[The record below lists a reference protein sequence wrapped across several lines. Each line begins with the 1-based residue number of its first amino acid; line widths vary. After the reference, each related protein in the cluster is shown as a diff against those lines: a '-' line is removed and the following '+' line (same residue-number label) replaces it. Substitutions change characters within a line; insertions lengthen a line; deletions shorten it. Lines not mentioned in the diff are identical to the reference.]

1 MTKWNEEGCQMK
13 KTKDE
18 GVPGCGDATN
28 SSSFSGLCGQITR
41 SCPQSTSS
49 DPNTTVYV
57 HPQNQ

>member
-1 MTKWNEEGCQMK
+1 MK

-49 DPNTTVYV
+49 DPITIVYV